1 ILALLPGGTQAPP
14 PPPYAPVTR
23 DADERLVRE
32 IRDADAGIIR
42 EIRNADAAA
51 ARGLREADA
60 AVSHLFGGA
69 TNGKSVA
76 AADTIEEPIWRAIR
90 DGTTRLRQ
98 HWHGD
103 KVAPMHPLAKAIV
116 IFVLVVACIKFF
128 DVAIELVFPML
139 LCYGVYYVIW
149 LSFLRPSIKR
159 QMNASSAANVAA
171 TNFGERSQAADPAS
185 AQSAPDNQ
193 TVLWPAPSSA
203 PATAPAKPISRKDAK
218 AARRR
223 RPNWRDAARREL
235 AAKPLR
241 DKVSELMGSMMLA
254 ALICAVAATVGPM
267 LLGSQPPSERWA
279 MHLWLMTIG
288 TLGSWAI
295 LIPSKFAEAKLE
307 DQVPMRVS
315 LLAFGAL
322 VGIVGWLV
330 GDTLLLK
337 SPGWHEPIDA
347 NWGLI
352 SNEMLGWERPHP
364 GNGIAPTLAMYM
376 SFFAFLFLVPRW
388 WRQAEYTREK
398 RISVWWIAVC
408 VFWAWVV
415 HLFWWFPQPTGMMVA
430 GVIATA
436 TQLASPWMPPS
447 RRRALS
453 EQMDLEQ
460 AVA

>member
-1 ILALLPGGTQAPP
+1 
-14 PPPYAPVTR
+14 
-23 DADERLVRE
+23 
-32 IRDADAGIIR
+32 
-42 EIRNADAAA
+42 
-51 ARGLREADA
+51 
-60 AVSHLFGGA
+60 
-69 TNGKSVA
+69 
-76 AADTIEEPIWRAIR
+76 
-90 DGTTRLRQ
+90 
-98 HWHGD
+98 
-103 KVAPMHPLAKAIV
+103 MHPLAKAIIV
-116 IFVLVVACIKFF
+116 FVLVMAFIKFF
-128 DVAIELVFPML
+128 DVGVRLAFPTLM
-139 LCYGVYYVIW
+139 CYGVYYVIW
-149 LSFLRPSIKR
+149 LSLLRPSIKR
-159 QMNASSAANVAA
+159 QVNPSGAARVAA
-171 TNFGERSQAADPAS
+171 SDNGDRSRAADEMV

-193 TVLWPAPSSA
+193 TMLWPAPA
-203 PATAPAKPISRKDAK
+203 AAAAKPISRKEVK

-254 ALICAVAATVGPM
+254 AMICAVAACIGPM

-288 TLGSWAI
+288 TLGSWAV

-307 DQVPMRVS
+307 DQVPMRIS

-322 VGIVGWLV
+322 VGVLGWLV

-347 NWGLI
+347 SWGLV
-352 SNEMLGWERPHP
+352 SHEMLNWERPQR
-364 GNGIAPTLAMYM
+364 GGSTAPSLAMYM

-388 WRQAEYTREK
+388 WRQAEFTREK
-398 RISVWWIAVC
+398 RISLWWIGVC

-415 HLFWWFPQPTGMMVA
+415 HLLWWFPQPTGMMVA

-447 RRRALS
+447 RRRALT
-453 EQMDLEQ
+453 EQMELEQ

>member
-1 ILALLPGGTQAPP
+1 
-14 PPPYAPVTR
+14 
-23 DADERLVRE
+23 
-32 IRDADAGIIR
+32 
-42 EIRNADAAA
+42 
-51 ARGLREADA
+51 
-60 AVSHLFGGA
+60 
-69 TNGKSVA
+69 
-76 AADTIEEPIWRAIR
+76 
-90 DGTTRLRQ
+90 
-98 HWHGD
+98 
-103 KVAPMHPLAKAIV
+103 M
-116 IFVLVVACIKFF
+116 
-128 DVAIELVFPML
+128 VFPVLM
-139 LCYGVYYVIW
+139 CYGVYYVIW

-159 QMNASSAANVAA
+159 QMNASGAAGVAA
-171 TNFGERSQAADPAS
+171 TNVGERGQPANAAS

-193 TVLWPAPSSA
+193 TMLWPAPSGA
-203 PATAPAKPISRKDAK
+203 PAAAPAQPVSRKEAR

-254 ALICAVAATVGPM
+254 ALICAVTATVGPM
-267 LLGSQPPSERWA
+267 LLGSQPSSERWA

-315 LLAFGAL
+315 LLAFGAM

-337 SPGWHEPIDA
+337 SPGWGEPIDA
-347 NWGLI
+347 HLGLI
-352 SNEMLGWERPHP
+352 SNELLGW
-364 GNGIAPTLAMYM
+364 PTSNESITPSLAVFM
-376 SFFAFLFLVPRW
+376 SYFAFLFVLPRW
-388 WRQAEYTREK
+388 WRQAEFTREK
-398 RISVWWIAVC
+398 RISVWWIGVC

-415 HLFWWFPQPTGMMVA
+415 HLLWWFPQPTGMMVA

-447 RRRALS
+447 RRRELS
-453 EQMDLEQ
+453 AQLDLEQ